1 MYKNNDDDDDLQLC
15 PTTLAALN
23 EFLKEKQ
30 ERENQLK
37 CSLENKDLEISF
49 DENWVNY
56 FY

>member
-1 MYKNNDDDDDLQLC
+1 MYKNDDDDDDDLKLC

-49 DENWVNY
+49 DENWVN
-56 FY
+56 